1 MDEFVQLCFNGL
13 ALGARYALVA
23 LGFVIIYRATGV
35 INFAQGGLVAI
46 GAYLTYAFA
55 NGANLPFALAVIVA
69 IACAGLVGAG
79 IERVVLRHM
88 VGEPVFAVIMVT
100 IGLLFIMEQVVT
112 AVWGFDALNLDDP
125 WGVSTSDVGGV
136 VMSVRDLWTLGVAA
150 AALAG
155 FFVFFRTSRL
165 GVAMRAT
172 AFDAEAALAQGISAR
187 RVYAVSWA
195 ISAGLAALAG
205 VTLASGPA
213 ALSPAVGAIALVA
226 FPAMIVGG
234 MDSPA
239 GAVAG
244 GMIIGLTQALTAGY
258 QQDVAP
264 WLGDNFGAVMP
275 YVVMI
280 VILLVRPYG
289 LFGARE
295 VRRV

>member
-1 MDEFVQLCFNGL
+1 MDEFLQLLFNGA

-35 INFAQGGLVAI
+35 INFAQGGLVAL

-55 NGANLPFALAVIVA
+55 NGANLPFALAVFLAVLCA
-69 IACAGLVGAG
+69 SAFGAGL
-79 IERVVLRHM
+79 ERVVLRRM
-88 VGEPVFAVIMVT
+88 VGEPVFAVIMIT
-100 IGLLFIMEQVVT
+100 IGLLFIIEQAVT
-112 AVWGFDALNLDDP
+112 AIWGFDSLNLADP
-125 WGVSTSDVGGV
+125 WGVNTVNAGNI
-136 VMSVRDLWTLGVAA
+136 VMATKDLWTLGIAA
-150 AALAG
+150 AILGG
-155 FFVFFRTSRL
+155 FFLFFRLSTL

-172 AFDAEAALAQGISAR
+172 AIDAEAALAQGISAR

-213 ALSPAVGAIALVA
+213 ALTPTIGAIALVA

-234 MDSPA
+234 MDSPV

-244 GMIIGLTQALTAGY
+244 GMIIGITQALTAGY
-258 QQDVAP
+258 QQDIAP
-264 WLGDNFGAVMP
+264 WLGDNFAAVMP

-289 LFGARE
+289 LFGTKE